1 MAGGVTAGHAWWES
15 AVGGG
20 VAGAVTLQGPAAALC
35 SHLHLGGPE
44 GVRLSESPEAAAGA
58 RNQARGTRAPC
69 YCWGGAACFSISAS
83 ALGAPEVLVADLRKI
98 PSSYYFG
105 MKVFYQDLLPERQIH
120 GQGA

>member
-1 MAGGVTAGHAWWES
+1 MAVRRAISWRAGSLLVMHGGS
-15 AVGGG
+15 PLLGGG

-98 PSSYYFG
+98 PSS
-105 MKVFYQDLLPERQIH
+105 
-120 GQGA
+120 